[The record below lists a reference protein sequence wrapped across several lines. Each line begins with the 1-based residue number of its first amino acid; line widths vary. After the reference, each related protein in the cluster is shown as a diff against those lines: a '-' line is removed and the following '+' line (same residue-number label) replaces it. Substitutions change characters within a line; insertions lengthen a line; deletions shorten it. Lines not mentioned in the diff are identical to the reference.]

1 MTGVVVVA
9 SAHPEPQ
16 RTPGRPQPRAH
27 RLPSQ
32 DQASPR
38 PQHQARPVRRA
49 RGIALVLV
57 VDDSLDVR
65 QMYSEYLSYRGFSVL
80 TAADG
85 PRGIELALAARPDV
99 IVMDLAMPNMTGTT
113 ATQRLKNHPRTRNI
127 PVVILTG
134 HPFNAIEQ
142 RALEAGAAKLL
153 TKPCLPE
160 DLEEHL
166 RAVLEW
172 PAGLS

>member
-1 MTGVVVVA
+1 
-9 SAHPEPQ
+9 
-16 RTPGRPQPRAH
+16 
-27 RLPSQ
+27 
-32 DQASPR
+32 
-38 PQHQARPVRRA
+38 
-49 RGIALVLV
+49 

-85 PRGIELALAARPDV
+85 PQGIELALAARPDV